1 MNQTIAN
8 AAQESG
14 DVRPA
19 WHRYQIYRQSRNGVH
34 QPYGPMI
41 DSQADAVAQFVHTTP
56 AFDGGGVRLWDH
68 REQRVAASAE
78 WTVDLT
84 GFGFPVRTRSDV
96 FYEDNL
102 RILAHVLKERET
114 LEERTGYRA
123 RRGGGRPVG
132 IAANASSVPRSR

>member
-8 AAQESG
+8 AVQVPE

-19 WHRYQIYRQSRNGVH
+19 SHRYQIYRQSRNGVH
-34 QPYGPMI
+34 QPHGPII
-41 DSQADAVAQFVHTTP
+41 DSQADAVAQFIHTTP

-78 WTVDLT
+78 YTVDLT

-96 FYEDNL
+96 FYDDNL
-102 RILAHVLKERET
+102 RIFAHVLRERET
-114 LEERTGYRA
+114 LEES
-123 RRGGGRPVG
+123 
-132 IAANASSVPRSR
+132 IAHCVRERVAL